1 MELTRELSTA
11 APSFAQRQ
19 IEKFL
24 SRAGVRVGG
33 AAPWDITVH
42 DERFFGA
49 VLRDGT
55 MGLGES
61 YVEGWWD
68 CTELDKFV
76 HKLCLVPRQP
86 SRGLKKYLTK
96 AQWLVMNM
104 QSRARARQIAEYHYD
119 LSNEFFQ
126 LWLDPNMQYSCAYW
140 EGATT
145 LEQAQLNKLDLVSRK
160 LHASPGDRILEVG
173 CGWGGLAR
181 HLALKGAH
189 VTAVNISKEQMKF
202 ARAWNA
208 GLPVDVVDTDYRG
221 ISGQWDKAVSVAMLE
236 AVGAKNLRV
245 YMETVHRALKD
256 DGVFVL
262 HSIGENVTKAT
273 MDRWI
278 EKYIFPN
285 CYIPSVAQL
294 GKAMEGL
301 FVLEDWH
308 NIGPDYDKT
317 LMCWNERFEAAWPK
331 IRELDP
337 KFNERFRRMWR
348 YYLLN
353 SAGWFRARVVQ
364 LWQLTL
370 TKHRTGTHYDRILR
384 R

>member
-1 MELTRELSTA
+1 
-11 APSFAQRQ
+11 
-19 IEKFL
+19 
-24 SRAGVRVGG
+24 
-33 AAPWDITVH
+33 
-42 DERFFGA
+42 
-49 VLRDGT
+49 
-55 MGLGES
+55 
-61 YVEGWWD
+61 
-68 CTELDKFV
+68 
-76 HKLCLVPRQP
+76 
-86 SRGLKKYLTK
+86 
-96 AQWLVMNM
+96 
-104 QSRARARQIAEYHYD
+104 
-119 LSNEFFQ
+119 
-126 LWLDPNMQYSCAYW
+126 
-140 EGATT
+140 
-145 LEQAQLNKLDLVSRK
+145 
-160 LHASPGDRILEVG
+160 
-173 CGWGGLAR
+173 
-181 HLALKGAH
+181 LKGAH